1 MQKSHKRGVITFAFD
16 DGYLDTYKHAI
27 SFLDSLGIK
36 STLAIPFNAIGKT
49 LEKRPVIGPKELK
62 NLSRSG
68 HEIAAHTITHPN
80 LLKTYS
86 KDKGAASSEI
96 IDSKRKLKSILDCK
110 VPSFVFPYIKKNHS
124 RALRLITERYF
135 KSSRVTTDRPS
146 FNKLPIKDP
155 HSISGFA
162 VTRKH
167 SPVYL
172 NKQIDHAAKHKLWL
186 IEVFHLVG
194 RKNTL
199 SAHRP
204 KPYRYF
210 MHIDDFKKHV
220 NYILKK
226 DITIVTQKNG
236 L

>member
-1 MQKSHKRGVITFAFD
+1 MQKSHKRGIITFAFD
-16 DGYLDTYKHAI
+16 DGYLDTYKHVI

-36 STLAIPFNAIGKT
+36 STIAVPFNSIGKT
-49 LEKRPVIGPKELK
+49 LEKRPVIGLKELK

-68 HEIAAHTITHPN
+68 HEIASHTITHQN
-80 LLKTYS
+80 LLKTYL
-86 KDKGAASSEI
+86 KNRGAASSEI
-96 IDSKRKLKSILDCK
+96 IDSKRKLESILGCK

-124 RALRLITERYF
+124 KALRFITEKYY
-135 KSSRVTTDRPS
+135 KSSRVTTEKHS

-155 HSISGFA
+155 YSIRGFA
-162 VTRKH
+162 ITRKH
-167 SPVYL
+167 SPLYL
-172 NKQIDHAAKHKLWL
+172 DKQIDYAVKHKLWL

-194 RKNTL
+194 RRNTL

-226 DITIVTQKNG
+226 DIIIVTQKNG
-236 L
+236 I